1 MPMPPFTLLCTIRF
15 TNKVFRLPL
24 IDYAATCYRPHFVAD
39 NSGEYLGVEFIRGEA
54 SAANQDIAVEVKPLF
69 DVDYSPLLRRGAVF
83 AIMEGGKCVGMGRVD
98 EVRFQAAV

>member
-1 MPMPPFTLLCTIRF
+1 MPPFTLLCTIRF

-24 IDYAATCYRPHFVAD
+24 IDYAATCYRRILLPIIRA
-39 NSGEYLGVEFIRGEA
+39 NIWAWNLPAAKYLLPIKMWWL
-54 SAANQDIAVEVKPLF
+54 QKPLF
-69 DVDYSPLLRRGAVF
+69 DVDYSPLLQRGAVF